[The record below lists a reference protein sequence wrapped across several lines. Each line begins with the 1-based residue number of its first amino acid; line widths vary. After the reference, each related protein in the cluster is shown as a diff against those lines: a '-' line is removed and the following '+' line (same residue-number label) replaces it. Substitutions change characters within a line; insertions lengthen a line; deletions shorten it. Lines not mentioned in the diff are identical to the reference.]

1 MRPNGFA
8 DLSARGVD
16 YVFARDTVAA
26 TREPDA
32 TATTS
37 QCGREMTLEAA
48 YGPTASVNVSGPQ
61 IRSVRT

>member
-37 QCGREMTLEAA
+37 QCGREMTLL
-48 YGPTASVNVSGPQ
+48 VS
-61 IRSVRT
+61 